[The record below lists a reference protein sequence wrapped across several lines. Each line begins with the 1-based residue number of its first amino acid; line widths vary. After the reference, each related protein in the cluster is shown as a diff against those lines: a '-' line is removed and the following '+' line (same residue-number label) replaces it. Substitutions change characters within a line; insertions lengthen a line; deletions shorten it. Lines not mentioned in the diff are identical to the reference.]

1 MFAATMNPSH
11 PSAEDLAI
19 RLAQSRVGL
28 AALRLKHVEVQGNDD
43 DIAHAAL
50 LREYYST
57 QLLASEPA
65 TLNEETIPRED
76 IRNILQSVISEYDSA
91 PSPVEEP
98 ARIEKIIAL
107 LDRLISRIITVDD
120 AARLLEL
127 LNRNGPPV
135 TTTYAIDELNRS
147 SNES

>member
-1 MFAATMNPSH
+1 MFAATMNPEF

-28 AALRLKHVEVQGNDD
+28 AALRLKHAKEQGNDD

-65 TLNEETIPRED
+65 TLNAETIPRED
-76 IRNILQSVISEYDSA
+76 IRNILQSVIANYDSA

-98 ARIEKIIAL
+98 ARIAKMIAL
-107 LDRLISRIITVDD
+107 LDQLISRNITSAD
-120 AARLLEL
+120 AAGLIEL
-127 LNRNGPPV
+127 LNRASPQV
-135 TTTYAIDELNRS
+135 KASYAIDELKGS
-147 SNES
+147 GDEP